1 VLLKVG
7 RVVRLTRVEQQR
19 QTHERLL
26 AAGAQVIAKR
36 GFLAATIE
44 EIAAEAGYTRGAV
57 YKHFGGKEGLWLA
70 AMAAQAEAHLR
81 LLDEAL
87 AKAADREDL
96 VAALTPNAF
105 ADDGDAARWSATTA
119 EFLAAVAGQPET
131 AAAVVAAQKRHEER
145 IVAVLDRHCRR
156 LGLVPALPLPQVVM
170 VLGALGGGLAL
181 RRGMDPDVDVAAI
194 LSGVLTVVFQEET

>member
-1 VLLKVG
+1 MA
-7 RVVRLTRVEQQR
+7 RLTRAEQQR

-26 AAGAQVIAKR
+26 AAGVRVIAKR
-36 GFLAATIE
+36 GFLAATVE

-70 AMAAQAEAHLR
+70 TMAAQAEAHLK
-81 LLDEAL
+81 LLDDAL
-87 AKAADREDL
+87 AAANDQREL
-96 VAALTPNAF
+96 VRALLPTAF
-105 ADDGDAARWSATTA
+105 ADDDEAARWSATTA

-131 AAAVVAAQKRHEER
+131 AAAVVAAQKRHEEQ

-156 LGLVPALPLPQVVM
+156 LGLRPALPLPRVVV

-181 RRGMDPDVDVAAI
+181 RRGMDPDVDVPAI
-194 LSGVLTVVFQEET
+194 LSGVLDLVFPGET

>member
-1 VLLKVG
+1 MA
-7 RVVRLTRVEQQR
+7 RLTRAEQQR

-26 AAGAQVIAKR
+26 AAGRTVLARR

-87 AKAADREDL
+87 AAATDRSGL
-96 VAALTPNAF
+96 VRALTPVTF
-105 ADDGDAARWSATTA
+105 ADDEAARWSATTA
-119 EFLAAVAGQPET
+119 EFLAAVAGQAET
-131 AAAVVAAQKRHEER
+131 AAAVVAAQKGHEEQ
-145 IVAVLDRHCRR
+145 IVAVLDRHCGR
-156 LGLVPALPLPQVVM
+156 LGLRPALPLPHVVV

-181 RRGMDPDVDVAAI
+181 RRGMDPTVDVAAI
-194 LSGVLTVVFQEET
+194 VAGVLAVVLQEET